1 MHFKDFLQWMRKSGE
16 RYIVLDAD
24 GEPEFV
30 IEPFAKHGKIS
41 TVEKINETLAAV
53 AEKEREEINGWDTM
67 AEVLHKENP
76 SPVGEG
82 GPVPYQR
89 EVLVSGGEV
98 SATGEHDII
107 PSATKPENDE
117 PKFQFE
123 AIDE

>member
-1 MHFKDFLQWMRKSGE
+1 MHFKDFLQWIRATGE

-30 IEPFAKHGKIS
+30 IEPFATKKIS
-41 TVEKINETLAAV
+41 TVEKIKETLAAV
-53 AEKEREEINGWDTM
+53 AENEREEIAGWDAM
-67 AEVLHKENP
+67 AETLHKEIP

-82 GPVPYQR
+82 R
-89 EVLVSGGEV
+89 GEV
-98 SATGEHDII
+98 SVTDEHDII
-107 PSATKPENDE
+107 PTTTKPESDE